1 MTGQSAAVVGGLLGL
16 VAATALG
23 VLRFALADSPEAEAQ
38 MLGNVAFA
46 LVYASPYLL
55 TLVVS
60 RTRDSA
66 ARGGLLMA
74 LGLLSWAASFST
86 FSLVT
91 VILLPAT
98 VAILLGSV
106 LSLRSASGGLLRAAP
121 FFLAGVVGVA
131 AVGFSFYSLFGLE
144 SDETRCWA
152 LVRGP
157 DGQQAWQSRPNVG
170 GSPHRLSIGPT
181 GAQTIRS
188 TCTSD
193 IITNSEAAVGLG
205 VLAVAATLL
214 IGVSRVHL
222 PQGKRQPSNDDLP

>member
-1 MTGQSAAVVGGLLGL
+1 MGQGAAVVGGLMGL

-23 VLRFALADSPEAEAQ
+23 VLRFALADRPEAEAQ

-55 TLVVS
+55 TLAVS
-60 RTRDSA
+60 RTRDPA

-91 VILLPAT
+91 VVLLPAT

-152 LVRGP
+152 LVRRP
-157 DGQQAWQSRPNVG
+157 DGQQAWQSRPNLG
-170 GSPHRLSIGPT
+170 GGPNQLSISATGPDVS
-181 GAQTIRS
+181 RS

-193 IITNSEAAVGLG
+193 IITDSEAATALG
-205 VLAVAATLL
+205 ILAVASMLL
-214 IGVSRVHL
+214 MAVSRVRL
-222 PQGKRQPSNDDLP
+222 PLGNQRSSTEDVL